1 MIRSWNIIFG
11 GPNPASYTHSSIP
24 LTDLQVILRA
34 AFQSD
39 TDLFAN
45 PWRLVVITD
54 PSHVLQVADAMGSEP
69 LKLAPVLVAI
79 GVDKQKSRQGL
90 VDFVN
95 RLDEASPASE
105 QHRRYKTATEDSQV
119 LHDWLTSAIAHCSMR
134 LTLASK
140 AMGYPATIYEILP
153 SEQLRLV
160 VSAPAGI
167 EILALV
173 SIGQPVAQRRIEPQ
187 GPSAESLIFSNDWD
201 HPFPFTEPGRDIV
214 YRDSLVSYFDIL
226 GFKNVVASSPPD
238 RIVASL
244 EELLSLS
251 SHDPQLIR
259 VTSRGLSA
267 FSDHIV
273 RTVSLDGLS
282 AIQSVDVIEFELT
295 ELQHIQ
301 ANLAV
306 NGVFVRGAITRGP
319 IYIDEDLVFGPALI
333 RAYELEQTI
342 AVHPRIVIDPTLL
355 ERLAHD
361 ANLDERLSVLYTRFL
376 FQGDDT
382 VHSVDYLQIG
392 DHLSERLD
400 LLKTHAS
407 LVRKALSE
415 ATLPSVTS
423 KYLWLASYHDR
434 IVSHVSDADL
444 AESGISRSD
453 LLIGQ

>member
-1 MIRSWNIIFG
+1 M
-11 GPNPASYTHSSIP
+11 
-24 LTDLQVILRA
+24 QVILRA

-45 PWRLVVITD
+45 PWGLVVITD
-54 PSHVLQVADAMGSEP
+54 PTHVHQVADAMGSEP

-79 GVDKQKSRQGL
+79 GVDKQKSRQEL
-90 VDFVN
+90 LDFVN

-119 LHDWLTSAIAHCSMR
+119 LHDWVTVATAHCSMR

-153 SEQLRLV
+153 SEQMRLV

-173 SIGQPVAQRRIEPQ
+173 SIGQPVAQRRIKLQRAEP
-187 GPSAESLIFSNDWD
+187 LIFSNDWG
-201 HPFPFTEPGRDIV
+201 HPFSFTERGKDTV

-238 RIVASL
+238 RIVESL

-251 SHDPQLIR
+251 SHDPQFIR

-282 AIQSVDVIEFELT
+282 AIQSVDAIEFELT

-319 IYIDEDLVFGPALI
+319 LYIDEDLVFGPALI

-342 AVHPRIVIDPTLL
+342 AVHPRVVIDPALL
-355 ERLAHD
+355 ESLARD
-361 ANLDERLSVLYTRFL
+361 ANLDERLSVLYSRFL
-376 FQGDDT
+376 FRGDDI

-407 LVRKALSE
+407 LVRKGLSE
-415 ATLPSVTS
+415 ATLPAVTS
-423 KYLWLASYHDR
+423 KYRWLASYHDR
-434 IVSHVSDADL
+434 IVSQVSDADL